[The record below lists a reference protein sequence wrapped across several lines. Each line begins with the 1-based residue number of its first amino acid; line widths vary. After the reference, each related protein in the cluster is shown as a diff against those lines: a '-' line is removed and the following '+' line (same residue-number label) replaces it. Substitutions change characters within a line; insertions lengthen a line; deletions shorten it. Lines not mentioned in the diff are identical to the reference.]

1 MNSKNKIYFF
11 LLPFFLH
18 HLNSYIN
25 IKTIAVYFSRI
36 IPNQITEILIYIDI
50 DIYTE
55 IVWTLSQAM
64 AENEYTKREK
74 TGEVRFIYKT
84 FIRLET
90 IINKFER
97 FSHNLIENKK
107 EAGMSDK

>member
-1 MNSKNKIYFF
+1 MNSKNKISFF

-25 IKTIAVYFSRI
+25 IKPIAVYFSRI

-64 AENEYTKREK
+64 TENEYKRARENW
-74 TGEVRFIYKT
+74 GSS
-84 FIRLET
+84 
-90 IINKFER
+90 IILRDF
-97 FSHNLIENKK
+97 NLQV
-107 EAGMSDK
+107 M